1 MLIGTLPAPITSAP
15 LVILIYVVL
24 IVMIASALASV
35 LLRNILYSIGAF
47 AATMVM
53 IALLYLT
60 IAPFLLFAIQLL
72 VFTTISAALLIGL
85 LRLTTGVEPVSA
97 GPFSRE
103 WIAGGAVAAV
113 ALALVAVVVGATT
126 WPVRVCCSLGRI
138 GFSTLT
144 DTYVVGLATVIVL
157 LASAALGAG
166 LLVLAPT
173 LASIRGAGRANAPPP
188 RPSPQGGG
196 RRSR

>member
-1 MLIGTLPAPITSAP
+1 MLLKGTIPAAISSAP

-24 IVMIASALASV
+24 IVMVASALASV
-35 LLRNILYSIGAF
+35 LLRDLLYSIGAF

-72 VFTTISAALLIGL
+72 VFTTISAALLIGM

-103 WIAGGAVAAV
+103 WIVGAAVAAV
-113 ALALVAVVVGATT
+113 GLALLGVVLAATS
-126 WPVRVCCSLGRI
+126 WPVRVCCSAMEDFG
-138 GFSTLT
+138 SSLT
-144 DTYVVGLATVIVL
+144 NAYVVGLATVVVL

-166 LLVLAPT
+166 LIVRGTRT
-173 LASIRGAGRANAPPP
+173 L
-188 RPSPQGGG
+188 PSPRGGG
-196 RRSR
+196 SLSKPAPRRGRGSGGPR

>member
-53 IALLYLT
+53 VALLYLT

-72 VFTTISAALLIGL
+72 VFTTISAALLIGM

-126 WPVRVCCSLGRI
+126 WPVRVCCSLGRM

-144 DTYVVGLATVIVL
+144 DTYVVGLATAIVL
-157 LASAALGAG
+157 VASAALGAG
-166 LLVLAPT
+166 LLVLAPA
-173 LASIRGAGRANAPPP
+173 LASVRAGRANAPPP

>member
-1 MLIGTLPAPITSAP
+1 MLIGTLPEPITSAP
-15 LVILIYVVL
+15 IVILIYVVL

-72 VFTTISAALLIGL
+72 VFTTISAAMLIGM
-85 LRLTTGVEPVSA
+85 LRLTTGVEQVSP

-103 WIAGGAVAAV
+103 VIAGGAVAAV
-113 ALALVAVVVGATT
+113 LLAVIAVVVGAMT
-126 WPVRVCCSLGRI
+126 WPVRVCCSI
-138 GFSTLT
+138 IAGFGSTLT
-144 DTYVVGLATVIVL
+144 DPYIVGLATVVVV
-157 LASAALGAG
+157 LASSALGAG
-166 LLVLAPT
+166 ILILAPT
-173 LASIRGAGRANAPPP
+173 LPSARRTAPPP

-196 RRSR
+196 RRR